1 MVNTAKNVLIT
12 LKKSATDPLKTSS
25 KRGIQKPA
33 EATGNLIANIIADR
47 ITKASRRSPQSNSEE
62 IIKKHG
68 KEIPTQR
75 YISPEKRQKSIDDLR
90 LI

>member
-25 KRGIQKPA
+25 ERGIQKPA

-47 ITKASRRSPQSNSEE
+47 ITKASRLSRQSNSEE
-62 IIKKHG
+62 IINKHG
-68 KEIPTQR
+68 KEIPKQR

>member
-25 KRGIQKPA
+25 KKGIQKPA

-47 ITKASRRSPQSNSEE
+47 ITKASRLSPQSNSEE
-62 IIKKHG
+62 IINKHG
-68 KEIPTQR
+68 KEIPKQR